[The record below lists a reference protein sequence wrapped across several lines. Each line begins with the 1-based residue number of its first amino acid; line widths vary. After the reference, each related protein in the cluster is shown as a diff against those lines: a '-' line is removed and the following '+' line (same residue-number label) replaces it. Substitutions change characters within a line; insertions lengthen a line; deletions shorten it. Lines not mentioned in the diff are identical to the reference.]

1 MIYIVG
7 AVIFGLFQK
16 YVSLERLQLA
26 VGTRM
31 MIAMLAMGIAWPIYA
46 DADTWRVVV
55 FLYAF
60 AASVMPMWIL
70 KQPRDFLSMFL
81 LFGMIIAGVVGVF
94 VTNPTINMPAFVGWE
109 VKGLISSRS
118 SS

>member
-1 MIYIVG
+1 M
-7 AVIFGLFQK
+7 
-16 YVSLERLQLA
+16 
-26 VGTRM
+26 
-31 MIAMLAMGIAWPIYA
+31 
-46 DADTWRVVV
+46 V

-94 VTNPTINMPAFVGWE
+94 VTNPDHQHARLR
-109 VKGLISSRS
+109 GLGGEGA
-118 SS
+118 